1 MLRVA
6 SPSPATSR
14 VVIEATPSL
23 TVAGPRRLCTGFP
36 VRPYMGTQKNA
47 AYHAAA
53 CATGPRGCHFRGG
66 AEHLSFTENTKDVR
80 RQLRYAI

>member
-47 AYHAAA
+47 AYHAAGA
-53 CATGPRGCHFRGG
+53 RLDPGDVTFVGG
-66 AEHLSFTENTKDVR
+66 LNTEVLPENTKDVR
-80 RQLRYAI
+80 PQLRYAI